1 MIEKIC
7 WHSSNVVCV
16 LNFFCFAGGGFNFN
30 FKIFRKFIQ
39 RNFLIKYI
47 ESVGLAFLVVLIL

>member
-1 MIEKIC
+1 M
-7 WHSSNVVCV
+7 SV
-16 LNFFCFAGGGFNFN
+16 LFFLGGVNFN

-47 ESVGLAFLVVLIL
+47 ESVVGLVFLAVSFP